1 MQGRLGKGLHR
12 ALVLANPLCVQ
23 IVCHAA
29 FLKQPSLPQHLGP
42 ADVCSPP
49 FSPPKSA
56 MMAAQRSQ
64 EIPVLKANVNTPDA
78 FPDSV
83 PASTLLCQPQT

>member
-1 MQGRLGKGLHR
+1 MCSY
-12 ALVLANPLCVQ
+12 V
-23 IVCHAA
+23 AA

-56 MMAAQRSQ
+56 NMAAQRSG
-64 EIPVLKANVNTPDA
+64 EVPAMMKANNISDA
-78 FPDSV
+78 SAEVV
-83 PASTLLCQPQT
+83 PVRP